1 MKNTVIFDLDGTI
14 LNTLPDIQGAVNH
27 ALHDFGLDGITLEET
42 RLFVGSGL
50 MNTLNRAIEL
60 KSRGFVIGKD
70 AKMRMYDNLIAYY
83 DAHPDMHT
91 YPYEGI
97 YGMMEELKER
107 NIKMAVLS
115 NKDETLVPYLVRH
128 FFPGIPFALVRGHR
142 IGALLKPD
150 PALIDSILEEIGSS
164 REETLLVGDS
174 MVDYQ
179 TGVNANLDT
188 LIVSYGFRTPEELSG
203 CNCPVLAT
211 VEELRAEILG
221 RV

>member
-27 ALHDFGLDGITLEET
+27 ALHDFGLDDITLEET

-50 MNTLNRAIEL
+50 MNTLNKAIEL
-60 KSRGFVIGKD
+60 KARGFIIGKE
-70 AKMRMYDNLIAYY
+70 AKMRMYDNLITYY
-83 DAHPDMHT
+83 DAHPDLNT

-97 YGMMEELKER
+97 HSMMKELKER
-107 NIKMAVLS
+107 KVKMAVLS
-115 NKDETLVPYLVRH
+115 NKDDSLVPYLVRH
-128 FFPGIPFALVRGHR
+128 FFPGIPFSLVRGHR

-150 PALIDSILEEIGSS
+150 PALIDSVLEEIGST
-164 REETLLVGDS
+164 REETIIVGDS

-179 TGVNANLDT
+179 TGVNAELDT
-188 LIVSYGFRTPEELSG
+188 IIVSYGFRTPEELSG
-203 CNCPVLAT
+203 CSCPVLST

-221 RV
+221 KL